1 MMKNDFICRSCV
13 NGRIVVVGKKE
24 TVQLIVDEL
33 QDMKNTLEEIAG
45 QLLAGKMWLSKEEF
59 SEMEKE
65 YLALIITVV
74 EIVNGAA
81 YLFEKSAE
89 NRSNE
94 KLNSSSN

>member
-13 NGRIVVVGKKE
+13 NGKIVVVGKKE

-45 QLLAGKMWLSKEEF
+45 QLLARKMVLSKEEF
-59 SEMEKE
+59 SELEKE

-81 YLFEKSAE
+81 YLFERDSVGD
-89 NRSNE
+89 
-94 KLNSSSN
+94 

>member
-13 NGRIVVVGKKE
+13 NGKIVIVGKKE
-24 TVQLIVDEL
+24 TVQPIVDEL

-45 QLLAGKMWLSKEEF
+45 QLLAGKMVLSKEEF
-59 SEMEKE
+59 SELEKE

-81 YLFEKSAE
+81 YLFERDSVGD
-89 NRSNE
+89 
-94 KLNSSSN
+94 

>member
-13 NGRIVVVGKKE
+13 NGKIVVVGKKE

-45 QLLAGKMWLSKEEF
+45 QLLVGTMVLSKEEF
-59 SEMEKE
+59 SEMEKA

-74 EIVNGAA
+74 EIINGAA

-89 NRSNE
+89 NN
-94 KLNSSSN
+94 

>member
-13 NGRIVVVGKKE
+13 NGKIVVVGKKE

-45 QLLAGKMWLSKEEF
+45 QLLAEKIGLSKEEF
-59 SEMEKE
+59 SELEKE

-74 EIVNGAA
+74 EIVNGAG
-81 YLFEKSAE
+81 YLLAE
-89 NRSNE
+89 DN
-94 KLNSSSN
+94 

>member
-13 NGRIVVVGKKE
+13 NGKIVVVGKKE
-24 TVQLIVDEL
+24 TVQLIVDEV
-33 QDMKNTLEEIAG
+33 QDMKNTLKKIAG
-45 QLLAGKMWLSKEEF
+45 QLLAGKIGTSKEEF

-89 NRSNE
+89 NN
-94 KLNSSSN
+94 

>member
-13 NGRIVVVGKKE
+13 NGKIVVVGKKE

-33 QDMKNTLEEIAG
+33 QDMKNMIEEIAG
-45 QLLAGKMWLSKEEF
+45 KLLARKMVLSKEEF

-81 YLFEKSAE
+81 YLFEENAE
-89 NRSNE
+89 N
-94 KLNSSSN
+94 K

>member
-1 MMKNDFICRSCV
+1 MKNDFICRSCV
-13 NGRIVVVGKKE
+13 SGKIVIVGKKQ

-45 QLLAGKMWLSKEEF
+45 QLLAGKMVLSKEEF
-59 SEMEKE
+59 SELEKE

-81 YLFEKSAE
+81 YLFERDSVGD
-89 NRSNE
+89 
-94 KLNSSSN
+94 

>member
-13 NGRIVVVGKKE
+13 NGKIVVVGKKE
-24 TVQLIVDEL
+24 TVQLILDEL
-33 QDMKNTLEEIAG
+33 QDMKNTLEEIAR
-45 QLLAGKMWLSKEEF
+45 QLLARKMVFSREEF

-89 NRSNE
+89 NN
-94 KLNSSSN
+94 

>member
-1 MMKNDFICRSCV
+1 M
-13 NGRIVVVGKKE
+13 
-24 TVQLIVDEL
+24 QLIVDEL

-65 YLALIITVV
+65 YLALIIAVV

-81 YLFEKSAE
+81 YLFED
-89 NRSNE
+89 N
-94 KLNSSSN
+94 

>member
-13 NGRIVVVGKKE
+13 NGKIVVVGKKE
-24 TVQLIVDEL
+24 NVQLIVDEL

-45 QLLAGKMWLSKEEF
+45 QLLEEKIGLSKEEF
-59 SEMEKE
+59 SKMEKE

-81 YLFEKSAE
+81 YLFKEQ
-89 NRSNE
+89 
-94 KLNSSSN
+94 

>member
-13 NGRIVVVGKKE
+13 SGKIVIVGKKQ

-45 QLLAGKMWLSKEEF
+45 QLLAGKMVLSKEEF
-59 SEMEKE
+59 SELEKE

-81 YLFEKSAE
+81 YLFERDSVGD
-89 NRSNE
+89 
-94 KLNSSSN
+94 

>member
-1 MMKNDFICRSCV
+1 MKNDFICRSCV
-13 NGRIVVVGKKE
+13 NGKIVVVGKKE

-45 QLLAGKMWLSKEEF
+45 QLLAEKMVLSKEEF
-59 SEMEKE
+59 SEMEKA

-81 YLFEKSAE
+81 YLYED
-89 NRSNE
+89 N
-94 KLNSSSN
+94 

>member
-13 NGRIVVVGKKE
+13 NGKIVVVGKKE
-24 TVQLIVDEL
+24 NVQLIVDEL

-45 QLLAGKMWLSKEEF
+45 QLLEEKIGLSKEEF
-59 SEMEKE
+59 SKMEKE

-81 YLFEKSAE
+81 YLLEEES
-89 NRSNE
+89 
-94 KLNSSSN
+94 

>member
-13 NGRIVVVGKKE
+13 NGKIVVVGKKE
-24 TVQLIVDEL
+24 NVQLIVDEL

-45 QLLAGKMWLSKEEF
+45 QLLVRKMVLSREEF
-59 SEMEKE
+59 LELEKE

-89 NRSNE
+89 NN
-94 KLNSSSN
+94 

>member
-13 NGRIVVVGKKE
+13 NGKIVVVGKKE

-45 QLLAGKMWLSKEEF
+45 QLLAGKMVLSKEEF

-81 YLFEKSAE
+81 YLFED
-89 NRSNE
+89 N
-94 KLNSSSN
+94 

>member
-13 NGRIVVVGKKE
+13 NGKIVVVGKKE

-45 QLLAGKMWLSKEEF
+45 QLLVRKMVLSREEF
-59 SEMEKE
+59 LELEKE

-74 EIVNGAA
+74 EIANGAA
-81 YLFEKSAE
+81 YLFED
-89 NRSNE
+89 N
-94 KLNSSSN
+94 

>member
-13 NGRIVVVGKKE
+13 NGKIVVVGKKE

-45 QLLAGKMWLSKEEF
+45 QLLAEKMVLSKEEF
-59 SEMEKE
+59 SEMEKA

-81 YLFEKSAE
+81 YLYED
-89 NRSNE
+89 N
-94 KLNSSSN
+94 

>member
-13 NGRIVVVGKKE
+13 NGKIVVVGKKE

-45 QLLAGKMWLSKEEF
+45 QLLARKMVLSKEEF
-59 SEMEKE
+59 SEMEKA

-81 YLFEKSAE
+81 YLFED
-89 NRSNE
+89 N
-94 KLNSSSN
+94 

>member
-1 MMKNDFICRSCV
+1 MMKNDFICRSCI
-13 NGRIVVVGKKE
+13 NGKIVVVGKKE
-24 TVQLIVDEL
+24 NVQLIVDEL

-45 QLLAGKMWLSKEEF
+45 QLLAGKMVLSKEEF

-81 YLFEKSAE
+81 YLFED
-89 NRSNE
+89 N
-94 KLNSSSN
+94 

>member
-13 NGRIVVVGKKE
+13 NEKIVVVGKKE
-24 TVQLIVDEL
+24 TVQLILDEL

-45 QLLAGKMWLSKEEF
+45 QLLARKNVLSKEAF

-65 YLALIITVV
+65 YLALIITVI

-81 YLFEKSAE
+81 YLFEENAE
-89 NRSNE
+89 N
-94 KLNSSSN
+94 K

>member
-13 NGRIVVVGKKE
+13 NGKIVVVGKKE

-45 QLLAGKMWLSKEEF
+45 QLLAGKLALSKEEF
-59 SEMEKE
+59 SEMENE

-74 EIVNGAA
+74 EIINGAA
-81 YLFEKSAE
+81 YLFESD
-89 NRSNE
+89 E
-94 KLNSSSN
+94 KNKKGNTKTF

>member
-1 MMKNDFICRSCV
+1 MRKWK
-13 NGRIVVVGKKE
+13 IVIVGKKE

-45 QLLAGKMWLSKEEF
+45 QLLAGKMVLSKEEF
-59 SEMEKE
+59 SELEKE

-81 YLFEKSAE
+81 YLLEEES
-89 NRSNE
+89 
-94 KLNSSSN
+94 

>member
-13 NGRIVVVGKKE
+13 NGKIVVVGKKE

-33 QDMKNTLEEIAG
+33 QDMKNMLVEIAG
-45 QLLAGKMWLSKEEF
+45 QLLAGKIGISKEEY

-89 NRSNE
+89 NN
-94 KLNSSSN
+94 